1 MENIPGRL
9 VISNC
14 ATPSEKVLEFLDS
27 QLKPV
32 MQSTQSYIKDS
43 GDFIK
48 KIKNI
53 STKDSILVTADVVRL
68 YPSISHEAGL
78 KALEKSLSNRTNKK
92 VSIKDLGFKW
102 LKLFLKTT
110 ISNLTVKLK
119 SRFREK

>member
-14 ATPSEKVLEFLDS
+14 VTPSEKVLEFLDS

-68 YPSISHEAGL
+68 YHSISHEAEL

-110 ISNLTVKLK
+110 ISNLTVKLQ